1 MGQYGYVREWR
12 FGSSAES
19 SGALVARSGE
29 LREVRVSRSALS
41 VPASKE
47 RMVEKALSSGADL
60 LFLDLEDAVAPN
72 EKDAARENVVRSI
85 KELDWQGRP
94 TFYRI
99 NALDTPY
106 FYRDVIEVVEEAGE
120 GLDSILVPKA
130 ERPEDLFALGTLLTS
145 VELNAGLVPGKIRL
159 EAQIET
165 AGGLVNIDGIAQATP
180 RLEALH
186 FGPGDYAA
194 SVRMPQTSIG
204 TMDEWDEVYPG
215 HRFHYAMHRIVVAAR
230 AADLRVID
238 GPVADYGD
246 EEGLRESCLIA
257 RSLGF
262 DGKWCIHPS
271 QIETVNEVFSPT
283 QKEIEWAKKLV
294 DAYEEANAAGSGS
307 ISVDGNMID
316 AASIK
321 MAQNTLDLAR
331 GAGMV

>member
-1 MGQYGYVREWR
+1 
-12 FGSSAES
+12 
-19 SGALVARSGE
+19 L
-29 LREVRVSRSALS
+29 RVSRSVLS
-41 VPASKE
+41 VPASKWKMIE
-47 RMVEKALSSGADL
+47 RGPSSGADL
-60 LFLDLEDAVAPN
+60 FFLDLEDAVAPDSKAN
-72 EKDAARENVVRSI
+72 ARKNVVHAV

-94 TFYRI
+94 TLYRM

-106 FYRDVIEVVEEAGE
+106 FYRDVIEVVEEAGDR
-120 GLDSILVPKA
+120 LDLILVPKV
-130 ERPEDLFALGTLLTS
+130 ERPEDLHALDALLTS
-145 VELNAGLVPGKIRL
+145 VELNTDLERGRVKL
-159 EAQIET
+159 EAQVET
-165 AGGLVNIDGIAQATP
+165 ARGLANIDAIAHSTA

-230 AADLRVID
+230 ADDLRAID
-238 GPVADYGD
+238 GPVADYRD
-246 EEGLRESCLIA
+246 EEALRKSCLRA

-271 QIETVNEVFSPT
+271 QVEIVNEVFSPT
-283 QKEIEWAKKLV
+283 EQELEWARKV
-294 DAYEEANAAGSGS
+294 VSAYEEANAAGRGAIS
-307 ISVDGNMID
+307 IDGNMLD

-321 MAQNTLDLAR
+321 MARNTLDLAR